1 MRRIDQ
7 QGDLSFAQKGGKPF
21 GAAEAADAR
30 RKRLRAGIGGTAG
43 KRDRR
48 IVMPFA
54 DQALCELPRLGRSTQ
69 DQNARSARG

>member
-1 MRRIDQ
+1 M
-7 QGDLSFAQKGGKPF
+7 LSLAQEDGEPF
-21 GAAEAADAR
+21 GAAEAAGAR

-48 IVMPFA
+48 IVMGFGG
-54 DQALCELPRLGRSTQ
+54 QVLCELPRLGRSAE